1 MPSQPPHQAHV
12 AVVDDDPAVRDALR
26 SCLEAGGYRVS
37 EASSGK
43 ELQQLLAGSA
53 VDLITLDLGLQGEDG
68 LAIARE
74 IRAASKVPIIMITGK
89 SDLIDRV
96 VGLELGADDYIA
108 KPFHVREV
116 LARVRSVLR
125 RAEDASSRPGAEQP
139 AKVARY
145 EFQGWTLECDSREL
159 RSAAGDSTYLTAVE
173 FNLLVVFLSHARRT
187 LARDELL
194 DLSKGEEWSANDRL
208 IDNQVGRLKRK
219 MHDLNGDADVIRS
232 VRGVG
237 YLLAC
242 DVVAHAVSRQ
252 E

>member
-1 MPSQPPHQAHV
+1 MPSQTANQVHV
-12 AVVDDDPAVRDALR
+12 AVVDDDPTVRDALR

-37 EASSGK
+37 EASTGK
-43 ELQQLLAGSA
+43 ELKSLLAGRT
-53 VDLITLDLGLQGEDG
+53 VDLITLDLGLHTEDG

-96 VGLELGADDYIA
+96 VGLELGADDYIT

-125 RAEDASSRPGAEQP
+125 RAEDASTGAAAKQP
-139 AKVARY
+139 DKVARY
-145 EFQGWTLECDSREL
+145 AFRGWTLDCTSREL
-159 RSAAGDSTYLTAVE
+159 KAELGGSTYLTAVE
-173 FNLLVVFLSHARRT
+173 FNLLVAFLSHAGRT
-187 LARDELL
+187 LTRDELL
-194 DLSKGEEWSANDRL
+194 DLSKGEEWCANDRL

-219 MHDLNGDADVIRS
+219 MFDLNGDAEVIRS

-237 YLLAC
+237 YMLAC
-242 DVVAHAVSRQ
+242 DVVVPTVNGQ
-252 E
+252 K

>member
-1 MPSQPPHQAHV
+1 MSSQPAQQAHV

-43 ELQQLLAGSA
+43 ELQKLLAAST
-53 VDLITLDLGLQGEDG
+53 VDLITLDLGLHGEDG

-89 SDLIDRV
+89 SELIDRV

-125 RAEDASSRPGAEQP
+125 RAEDASSGTTGKPSGN
-139 AKVARY
+139 VARY
-145 EFQGWTLECDSREL
+145 EFSGWTLDCSNREL
-159 RSAAGDSTYLTAVE
+159 RAEHGGSTYLTAVE
-173 FNLLVVFLSHARRT
+173 FNLLVVFLGNPRRT
-187 LARDELL
+187 LTRDELL
-194 DLSKGEEWSANDRL
+194 DLSKGQEWSANDRL

-219 MHDLNGDADVIRS
+219 MLDLNGDTEVIRS
-232 VRGVG
+232 VRGIG
-237 YLLAC
+237 YVLAS
-242 DVVAHAVSRQ
+242 DVAAKVVSRQ
-252 E
+252 S